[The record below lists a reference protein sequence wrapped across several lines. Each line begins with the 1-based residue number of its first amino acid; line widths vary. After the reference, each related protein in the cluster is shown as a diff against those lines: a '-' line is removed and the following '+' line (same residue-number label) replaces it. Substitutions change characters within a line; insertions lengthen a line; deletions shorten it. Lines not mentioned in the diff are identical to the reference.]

1 MNKLYKFIIPFLL
14 IINLLS
20 CSQSIENAQVFIAT
34 DDLQIGSN
42 RFTFALA
49 DKNGLV
55 NRESIE
61 VTLNGEGGYPKIIK
75 SFNFVEFPDYYNTEL
90 GNGVFTQIIEFEKA
104 GIWKLK
110 IGDTEVEFDVKDISY
125 SKNVGDLAPKSFNS
139 TIEEKNIEQLT
150 TGIPPINE
158 NFYIHRISDLLAE
171 NKKFILSI
179 MSPAFCTDPTCGPQ
193 LETLND
199 LANKYNDLPIVH
211 VDTYSNPSQVK
222 SNFENR
228 KLNQIIEDYGI
239 NEDQWL
245 FIISENG
252 MIIAKFQG
260 YASFDQITEYL
271 N

>member
-1 MNKLYKFIIPFLL
+1 MKKLYKIIIPFLL

-125 SKNVGDLAPKSFNS
+125 SKNVGDLAPKSFN
-139 TIEEKNIEQLT
+139 I
-150 TGIPPINE
+150 
-158 NFYIHRISDLLAE
+158 
-171 NKKFILSI
+171 
-179 MSPAFCTDPTCGPQ
+179 
-193 LETLND
+193 
-199 LANKYNDLPIVH
+199 
-211 VDTYSNPSQVK
+211 QV
-222 SNFENR
+222 
-228 KLNQIIEDYGI
+228 I
-239 NEDQWL
+239 
-245 FIISENG
+245 
-252 MIIAKFQG
+252 
-260 YASFDQITEYL
+260 
-271 N
+271 